1 MARGLSSWVVD
12 GSSSVAHVIGHL
24 ADRKVQSWSGRT
36 ALSVDA
42 WLPMSA
48 RFNIHSKLFKD
59 EVEGVRPGRLTP
71 VVQPPNFRVLY
82 LWKETHFISYCLSIN
97 FMDDF
102 HRRAERAKPDYSKRT
117 SSRSTTRARSF
128 STKRRTQVLKSHQ
141 SQYMTRIVP
150 AAMGIQSP
158 PCPGAAG
165 TEIANRK
172 KKTIGKSVVKV
183 RSRWKRSH
191 EKTSHPPTPTMH
203 VPCAK
208 CSSQLRSVCE
218 NTVNG
223 SKGSTAYPATYIAVQ
238 VAVAVKHACV
248 NG

>member
-1 MARGLSSWVVD
+1 MHISFFVCCIYGKTRTLFRIAFPQISWM
-12 GSSSVAHVIGHL
+12 I
-24 ADRKVQSWSGRT
+24 
-36 ALSVDA
+36 
-42 WLPMSA
+42 
-48 RFNIHSKLFKD
+48 
-59 EVEGVRPGRLTP
+59 LTEE
-71 VVQPPNFRVLY
+71 QRS
-82 LWKETHFISYCLSIN
+82 T
-97 FMDDF
+97 
-102 HRRAERAKPDYSKRT
+102 RAKPDYSERT
-117 SSRSTTRARSF
+117 SSRSTTRARSL

-141 SQYMTRIVP
+141 SQYMTRIIP

-158 PCPGAAG
+158 PCSGAAG
-165 TEIANRK
+165 TEIAKRK
-172 KKTIGKSVVKV
+172 KKIIGKSVVKV

-191 EKTSHPPTPTMH
+191 EKISHPPTPTMH

-238 VAVAVKHACV
+238 VTVAVKQACV